1 VSKRQ
6 FHLAWFLS
14 RGYGPKAWRHDWGG
28 TNGAQARWMMPDLF
42 VDLAKSMERAC
53 FDYLIIEDSCNVPY
67 TYQNSHD
74 AYLRYAAA
82 TPKLD
87 PATLVPYLAQATKH
101 LGLVPT
107 LSTSEYPPFLL
118 ARLVNSLD
126 HLTEGRVGWN
136 IVTGSND
143 GGAQNYGMD
152 KHHPHDERY
161 ERADEMVDVVTK
173 LWDAWEPDAV
183 VLDRERAIFADGS
196 KVHPINHEGKYYK
209 VRGPLSAPRSPQG
222 RPVLCQAGG
231 SAVGQTFAAKW
242 ADTIIASQT
251 SIAAMK
257 QYRDQVRRNAVAQ
270 GRDPDG
276 IKVLFLADPIIDVSM
291 EQAQLRRR
299 QDIAFAS
306 ENVEFTL
313 AMMSTLTGN
322 DFSKYP
328 VDEPLPVLTSN
339 GHQSV
344 MAGYAGKTPRE
355 VAMGQADRSGLDYTG
370 TADHVAGMMQEVM
383 EEVGGDG
390 FLLTYGDFSR
400 RYVAEVCDGLVPE
413 LQRRGLTRTGYP
425 HPTFR
430 ANLMEF

>member
-1 VSKRQ
+1 MSKP

-42 VDLAKSMERAC
+42 VDLARGMERAC

-67 TYQNSHD
+67 TYQKSHN

-87 PATLVPYLAQATKH
+87 PAVLVPYLAQATRH
-101 LGLVPT
+101 LGIVPT

-126 HLTEGRVGWN
+126 HVTEGRVGWN

-143 GGAQNYGMD
+143 GGAQNYGRD

-161 ERADEMVDVVTK
+161 DRADEMADIVTQ
-173 LWDAWEPDAV
+173 LWESWEPDAV
-183 VLDRERAIFADGS
+183 VLDRDNAIFADGN
-196 KVHPINHEGKYYK
+196 KVHAINYEGKYYSC
-209 VRGPLSAPRSPQG
+209 RGPLSAPRSPQG

-231 SAVGQTFAAKW
+231 SPRGLQFASKW

-251 SIAAMK
+251 TIEAMRK
-257 QYRDQVRRNAVAQ
+257 HRNEVRRQAAEM
-270 GRDPDG
+270 GRDPDK

-291 EQAQLRRR
+291 EQARLRR
-299 QDIAFAS
+299 QKDIAFAG
-306 ENVEFTL
+306 ENVEFVL
-313 AMMSTLTGN
+313 AMMSTLTGI
-322 DFSKYP
+322 DFSQYP
-328 VDEPLPVLTSN
+328 VDEPLPALTSN

-344 MAGYAGKTPRE
+344 VAKYAGRSPRQIGME
-355 VAMGQADRSGLDYTG
+355 QANRSGLDFTG
-370 TADHVAGMMQEVM
+370 TPDYVAGMMQEVM

-400 RYVAEVCDGLVPE
+400 RYIAEVCDGLVPE
-413 LQRRGLTRTGYP
+413 LQRRGLTKTGYT
-425 HPTFR
+425 HKTFR
-430 ANLMEF
+430 ENLMEF